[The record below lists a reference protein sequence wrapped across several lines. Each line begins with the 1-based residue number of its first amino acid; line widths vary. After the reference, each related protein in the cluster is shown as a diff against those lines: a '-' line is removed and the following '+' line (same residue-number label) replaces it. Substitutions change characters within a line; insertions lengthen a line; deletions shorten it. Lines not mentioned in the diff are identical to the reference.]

1 MSDAQVKEVMDLTS
15 VFLCICA
22 AVLMLKMLVLAI
34 AVVVFTRPD
43 HVFVAFT
50 ALRTVSYR
58 NRRPDLP

>member
-1 MSDAQVKEVMDLTS
+1 MDLTS

-58 NRRPDLP
+58 NRRPELP